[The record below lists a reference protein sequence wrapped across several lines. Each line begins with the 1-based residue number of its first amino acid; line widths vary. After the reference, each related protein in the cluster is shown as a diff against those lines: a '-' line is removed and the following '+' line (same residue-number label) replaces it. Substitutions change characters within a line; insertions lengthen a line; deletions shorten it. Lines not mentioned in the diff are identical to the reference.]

1 MYGESLELGTSG
13 FMVYPEEPELA
24 LPGPPESLG
33 IERDFGARER
43 EVTASLQACRALPN
57 GQSRCIC
64 LHL

>member
-13 FMVYPEEPELA
+13 FLVYPEEPELA

-43 EVTASLQACRALPN
+43 EFTAFAGLGAALMN
-57 GQSRCIC
+57 HDS
-64 LHL
+64 